1 MNLLP
6 NLRTIPLVFLCETF
20 VAYLGTS
27 FHDSW
32 LHSALLCKVLD
43 PETANDAVRSVFLSK
58 VSPFMNKLKLLGF
71 VAGVRVLYEI
81 CVGLFRSSVVF
92 GVRGLICYS

>member
-1 MNLLP
+1 M
-6 NLRTIPLVFLCETF
+6 
-20 VAYLGTS
+20 AYLGTS

-81 CVGLFRSSVVF
+81 CTCVGRFRSSVVF
-92 GVRGLICYS
+92 GVRGLIYYS

>member
-1 MNLLP
+1 MML
-6 NLRTIPLVFLCETF
+6 
-20 VAYLGTS
+20 Y
-27 FHDSW
+27 
-32 LHSALLCKVLD
+32 
-43 PETANDAVRSVFLSK
+43 VFLSK

-92 GVRGLICYS
+92 GVRGLIYYS